1 MIPDHYVKYCE
12 PVNDEVQNTLEKN
25 WTFKEK
31 NFEVTQEMIKKI
43 KECNIDIS
51 PEDLEW
57 VIDCWEKL
65 AVND

>member
-1 MIPDHYVKYCE
+1 
-12 PVNDEVQNTLEKN
+12 
-25 WTFKEK
+25 
-31 NFEVTQEMIKKI
+31 MIKKI